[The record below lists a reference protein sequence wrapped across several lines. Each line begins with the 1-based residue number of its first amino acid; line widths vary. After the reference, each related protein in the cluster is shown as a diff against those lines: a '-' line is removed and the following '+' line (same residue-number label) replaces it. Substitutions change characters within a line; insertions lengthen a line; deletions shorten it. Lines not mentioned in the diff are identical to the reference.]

1 MVKQTILI
9 VEDDLKVVELVKAAV
24 EKIGMEY
31 LIKIA
36 YNGKE
41 ALHIIEK
48 EKIDLALVDIHMP
61 VMSGA
66 QLLTELC
73 NQKIWFPIIILTAYS
88 VEEIRNKLQE
98 YGIIDLLVKP
108 LDIVVL
114 KEKIKEVLQKS
125 GHKDSISGLS
135 TAAIMQVLEMEKR
148 TGIMN
153 IKMQDRNGRIFFQ
166 EGKVIDMEAD
176 GICGEEALTDF
187 LDPTVENTQ
196 ISIEYLDHHRKKKMN
211 ESFTQV
217 ILNTSK
223 LNDEKKKYDQEDT
236 VKTKPGKHWQLEKEG
251 EIEHRQLNFLVENL
265 KKELGDALFST
276 AIWTAADGRVV
287 AGYKYHED
295 VGQVFTQITHFAN
308 KALPEAN
315 YPELGNY
322 FIFDLK
328 DGKTS
333 VTIPFGQYSWGMLID
348 SHQVPPEFLL
358 KEILPKQITAFKIIN
373 DKL

>member
-1 MVKQTILI
+1 MAKQTILI

-24 EKIGMEY
+24 EKIGGEY

-36 YNGKE
+36 YNGKD

-88 VEEIRNKLQE
+88 VEEIRNDLLE

-108 LDIVVL
+108 LDIAVL
-114 KEKIKEVLQKS
+114 KEKITGVLQKS
-125 GHKDSISGLS
+125 EHKDSISGLS
-135 TAAIMQVLEMEKR
+135 TAAIMQVLEMERR

-166 EGKVIDMEAD
+166 EGKVVDMEAD
-176 GICGEEALTDF
+176 GISGEEALLGF
-187 LDPTVENTQ
+187 LDPTFENIR

-236 VKTKPGKHWQLEKEG
+236 VKTKPGKHWQLEKEV
-251 EIEHRQLNFLVENL
+251 EIEHQQLNSLVENL

-287 AGYKYHED
+287 AGYKYHEN
-295 VGQVFTQITHFAN
+295 VGQVFIQITHFAN
-308 KALPEAN
+308 KTLPEAN

-348 SHQVPPEFLL
+348 SQQIPPEFLL
-358 KEILPKQITAFKIIN
+358 KEILPKQITAFEEAIAS
-373 DKL
+373 

>member
-1 MVKQTILI
+1 MAKQTILI

-31 LIKIA
+31 IIKTA
-36 YNGKE
+36 YNGME
-41 ALHIIEK
+41 ALQIIEK

-73 NQKIWFPIIILTAYS
+73 NQRIWFPIIILTAYS
-88 VEEIRNKLQE
+88 VEEIRSKLME

-108 LDIVVL
+108 LDIVLL

-125 GHKDSISGLS
+125 EQKDSISGLS

-153 IKMQDRNGRIFFQ
+153 IKMKNRNGRIFFQ

-176 GICGEEALTDF
+176 GISGEEALVGF
-187 LDPTVENTQ
+187 LDPTFENTQ
-196 ISIEYLDHHRKKKMN
+196 VSIEYLDHHRKKKMN

-217 ILNTSK
+217 IINTSR
-223 LNDEKKKYDQEDT
+223 LNDEKTKYNQEDT
-236 VKTKPGKHWQLEKEG
+236 VKTKPGKDWQLEKEA
-251 EIEHRQLNFLVENL
+251 EISHQQLISLIENL
-265 KKELGDALFST
+265 KKELGGALVST
-276 AIWTAADGRVV
+276 AIWTVPAGRLVV
-287 AGYKYHED
+287 GYNNGENVPHAFNQIILLAHE
-295 VGQVFTQITHFAN
+295 
-308 KALPEAN
+308 ALTKAN
-315 YPELGNY
+315 YPALGNY
-322 FIFDLK
+322 FIFDLE

-333 VTIPFGQYSWGMLID
+333 VTIPFGEYSWGMLIE
-348 SHQVPPEFLL
+348 SQQVPPEFLL
-358 KEILPKQITAFKIIN
+358 KEILPKQITAFQEAIAS
-373 DKL
+373 